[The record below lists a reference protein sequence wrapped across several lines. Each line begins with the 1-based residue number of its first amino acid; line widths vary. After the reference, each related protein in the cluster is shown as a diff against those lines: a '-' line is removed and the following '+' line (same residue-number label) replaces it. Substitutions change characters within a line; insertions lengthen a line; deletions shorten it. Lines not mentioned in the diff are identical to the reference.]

1 LLDRRAQ
8 IILFCERL
16 ARQRMRHRDG
26 VLLAA
31 LDVYPLMAMQ
41 IRWHSGIS
49 ITMEIYAEATSEG
62 RVRRT

>member
-1 LLDRRAQ
+1 
-8 IILFCERL
+8 
-16 ARQRMRHRDG
+16 MRHRDG

-31 LDVYPLMAMQ
+31 LDVYPLRAKQ
-41 IRWHSGIS
+41 IQWHSRIS

>member
-1 LLDRRAQ
+1 
-8 IILFCERL
+8 
-16 ARQRMRHRDG
+16 MRHRDG